1 MMAKL
6 RNPSNKNSH
15 PPDQEA
21 GLGENWCES
30 AEARE
35 TCEGAGG
42 SCLTHVDGYYLES
55 FVCSVIGN
63 PSEHNRPGELF
74 RLNLD
79 NLSAFYSL
87 GSVCF

>member
-1 MMAKL
+1 L
-6 RNPSNKNSH
+6 RNPSNTNSH

-35 TCEGAGG
+35 ACEGGGG

-63 PSEHNRPGELF
+63 LASIIGLESF
-74 RLNLD
+74 
-79 NLSAFYSL
+79 
-87 GSVCF
+87 VCLI